1 MSANKYPGKN
11 AYPLKEIQ
19 QAEMGAGLKP
29 KEKDYTLPFHKAA
42 AIFNEK
48 TGRYEPLPPAA
59 KPNNAATTIGAVPQ
73 PKPRPTK
80 VQKAAK
86 PAKTALFPHLLPGKD
101 GKLGPKPYVIRKVRL
116 PKPQPPSV
124 APAKHK

>member
-1 MSANKYPGKN
+1 
-11 AYPLKEIQ
+11 
-19 QAEMGAGLKP
+19 MGAGLKP
-29 KEKDYTLPFHKAA
+29 KEKDYRLPFHNAI

-48 TGRYEPLPPAA
+48 TGRYEPVAPAA
-59 KPNNAATTIGAVPQ
+59 KPKKAATTIGAVPQ

-86 PAKTALFPHLLPGKD
+86 PAKTALFPNLLLGKD
-101 GKLGPKPYVIRKVRL
+101 GKLGPKPFVIRKVRL
-116 PKPQPPSV
+116 PEPQPPTL